1 MKNYN
6 RELLVLYK
14 TDLLNDAYLKQ
25 EVESLHQ
32 IIALTESADA
42 FCKAHE
48 LVNRCRITEKA
59 NAILKAANNFP
70 LKPFQFLVNTN

>member
-25 EVESLHQ
+25 DVESLHQ
-32 IIALTESADA
+32 IIALT
-42 FCKAHE
+42 
-48 LVNRCRITEKA
+48 
-59 NAILKAANNFP
+59 
-70 LKPFQFLVNTN
+70 